1 VPGEHTYD
9 YAIIRVV
16 PRVDR
21 GEQMNVGIILSCVDS
36 DFLDIR
42 IALDETRLR
51 ALDLT
56 ADLESVQAG
65 LTTLKAVCAGGPEG
79 GPVGELPP
87 RARFR
92 WMVSPRSTVVQ
103 TSPVHTGRTD
113 NPQAALQHLFETMV
127 L

>member
-1 VPGEHTYD
+1 MPGEYTYD

-65 LTTLKAVCAGGPEG
+65 LTTLKAVCAGGPEA

>member
-1 VPGEHTYD
+1 VPGEYTYD

>member
-1 VPGEHTYD
+1 MPGEYTYD

-56 ADLESVQAG
+56 ADLESIQAG

-113 NPQAALQHLFETMV
+113 NPQAVLQHLFETMV